1 MRPSVAVLL
10 AVIVATAL
18 AAQAPALSER
28 RRTRVEGP
36 SAPQQPTFRA
46 GINFVRVDAYPTVDG
61 KPVADLVRNDF
72 EILEDGAPQRVD
84 SFEHIVVQP
93 GDITAERVEPRNLR
107 EANQMAADARNRLF
121 VLFLDTYHV
130 TEMSVSHDGSIWAPG
145 STTKPPMPK
154 SGPLGTTRIDRALVS
169 FLDRA
174 VGANDLFAVLTPELD
189 VEQLSFTRR
198 PQNFEALVSNVWGR
212 RFDWMDLDPEENRW
226 GICYPPDCEFHC
238 YDGILPDMVRRH
250 REARTLDVLRR
261 LVTRLGELREERKAV
276 LLVSEGWARYRPDQQ
291 LAKPLARVC
300 SRGCPA
306 EAPQGKGIYV
316 GTDGKLHAGT
326 DPRTYMTVDWQ
337 QCESARSTIAHTD
350 NDMMYRQLMDEANRT
365 NTSFYPID
373 PRGLA
378 VFGTPMDYKDLP
390 QTPSNLT
397 TLPADKNLLADST
410 DMRERLEALRSLATA
425 TDGRMTE
432 TNDMTGGLKKIADD
446 LSDYYLLGYYST
458 NAKADGTFRKIT
470 VRVKRPG
477 VTVRARRGYLAP
489 TEAELA
495 ARRAAAAA
503 MDPEVVSREGALAS
517 LGVIRSGRPFHLA
530 AGVAWQTAVGA
541 QAARQ
546 VVWVAGDL
554 DVAAAR
560 EVAWSSGA
568 EASIAVMSG
577 DGRTVATGQASL
589 SATARGFVL
598 YLPAQLIAGE
608 YLVRAKVQGRIGGGA
623 EASEQV
629 RIAVPAASDGAAA
642 ILGQPLVFRRG
653 PFSGPGFQ
661 PTADLRF
668 RRAERVRLDV
678 PLSVTADSVSARVLD
693 RKGQA
698 LAVPA
703 AIAQREDNGL
713 RLASAEVALAPL
725 APGDYLI
732 EVCARRS
739 DRQEKMLAAIRIVP

>member
-1 MRPSVAVLL
+1 MRPSVAFLL

-18 AAQAPALSER
+18 AAQA
-28 RRTRVEGP
+28 P

-61 KPVADLVRNDF
+61 KPVADLVRDDF

-84 SFEHIVVQP
+84 SFEHVVVQAR
-93 GDITAERVEPRNLR
+93 DITAERVEPRNLR

-130 TEMSVSHDGSIWAPG
+130 TEMSVSHNGGMWSPG
-145 STTKPPMPK
+145 DTTKPPPPK
-154 SGPLGTTRIDRALVS
+154 PVALGTRGIDRALVS

-198 PQNFEALVSNVWGR
+198 PENFEAFVRNVWGR
-212 RFDWMDLDPEENRW
+212 RFNWDDLDPEENRW
-226 GICYPPDCEFHC
+226 GICYQPDCMFHC
-238 YDGILPDMVRRH
+238 YDGILLDMVRRH

-276 LLVSEGWARYRPDQQ
+276 LLVSEGWVRYRPDQQ
-291 LAKPLARVC
+291 LAKPLARACAPGC
-300 SRGCPA
+300 SA

-337 QCESARSTIAHTD
+337 QCESARVQIAHTD
-350 NDMMYRQLMDEANRT
+350 NDMTYRQLMDEANRT

-390 QTPSNLT
+390 QTPGNLT

-410 DMRERLEALRSLATA
+410 DMRERLETLRSLATA

-477 VTVRARRGYLAP
+477 VSVRARRGYLAP
-489 TEAELA
+489 TEAEVA

-503 MDPEVVSREGALAS
+503 MDPEVVSRESALAS
-517 LGVIRSGRPFHLA
+517 LGVIRADRPFHLS
-530 AGVAWQTAVGA
+530 AGVAWRDAVGA
-541 QAARQ
+541 PARP

-568 EASIAVMSG
+568 EASVTLMSS
-577 DGRTVATGQASL
+577 DGRAVATEQVSL
-589 SATARGFVL
+589 TAAARAFVL
-598 YLPAQLIAGE
+598 YLPAHLSAGE

-629 RIAVPAASDGAAA
+629 RITVAVGTTNSLAV
-642 ILGQPLVFRRG
+642 LGQPLLFRRG

-661 PTADLRF
+661 PTADLQF

-678 PLSVTADSVSARVLD
+678 PLRVAVDSLSARVLD

-703 AIAQREDNGL
+703 AIAQREENGV
-713 RLASAEVALAPL
+713 RLATTEVALAPL

-732 EVCARRS
+732 EVSARRG
-739 DRQEKMLAAIRIVP
+739 DRQEKIFTAIRIVP